1 MELGLKGR
9 RVLITGGSQGIGY
22 TVAEGF
28 LDEGCSVVIVSKN
41 EGRLRSAIESLSKKW
56 GRDRV
61 SGKAIDLS
69 LSGAAAALADAYS
82 DTDIL
87 INNAGAIPSGDI
99 FEVDEARWREAW
111 DLKVF
116 GYINLMRAM
125 FAHMRD
131 HPPKVILNVI
141 GMGAERPQWRYVC
154 GNAANVALNGVT
166 KSLGGRSLD
175 HGVRVLGVNPGAVET
190 ERVRTLLQSR
200 AEKTFGD
207 ASRWREVLSSTLP
220 HGRAAKTK
228 EIADVVVFLASDRA
242 AWVCG
247 EVVNLDAGNIY
258 RSDLF

>member
-28 LDEGCSVVIVSKN
+28 LEEGCSVVIVSKS
-41 EGRLRSAIESLSKKW
+41 EERLRSAVESLSKH
-56 GRDRV
+56 GRDRIQ
-61 SGKAIDLS
+61 GKAMDLS
-69 LSGAAAALADAYS
+69 LPGAATALADAYS

-87 INNAGAIPSGDI
+87 INNAGAIPAGDI
-99 FEVDEARWREAW
+99 FEVDEARWRAAW

-125 FAHMRD
+125 FGHMRGR
-131 HPPKVILNVI
+131 PPKVILNVI
-141 GMGAERPQWRYVC
+141 GMGAERPQWGYIC
-154 GNAANVALNGVT
+154 GNASNVALNGVT

-190 ERVRTLLQSR
+190 ERIKTLLQSR
-200 AEKTFGD
+200 AEKEFGD
-207 ASRWREVLSSTLP
+207 AARWREVMASTQPL
-220 HGRAAKTK
+220 GRAASTR

-242 AWVCG
+242 AWICG
-247 EVVNLDAGNIY
+247 EVVNVDAGNIY
-258 RSDLF
+258 RHNQL

>member
-9 RVLITGGSQGIGY
+9 RALITGR
-22 TVAEGF
+22 VARYRLRRGGG
-28 LDEGCSVVIVSKN
+28 LSR
-41 EGRLRSAIESLSKKW
+41 GRLF
-56 GRDRV
+56 GRHRIQERGETSIRRGTPV
-61 SGKAIDLS
+61 EIRARQGPWKSHRPVASRRRGCAGRCLQRYGHS
-69 LSGAAAALADAYS
+69 HQQR
-82 DTDIL
+82 
-87 INNAGAIPSGDI
+87 GAIPSGDI
-99 FEVDEARWREAW
+99 FEVDEARWRAAW

-116 GYINLMRAM
+116 GYINLTRAM
-125 FAHMRD
+125 FAHMRG

-200 AEKTFGD
+200 AEKMFGD
-207 ASRWREVLSSTLP
+207 ASRWRDVMASTQP
-220 HGRAAKTK
+220 HGRAATTK

-242 AWVCG
+242 AWICG
-247 EVVNLDAGNIY
+247 EVVNVDAGNIY
-258 RSDLF
+258 RQDLF

>member
-22 TVAEGF
+22 GVAEGF
-28 LDEGCSVVIVSKN
+28 LEEGCSVVIASKN
-41 EGRLRSAIESLSKKW
+41 EERLRSAMERLSKYGQ
-56 GRDRV
+56 GRVR
-61 SGKAIDLS
+61 GKAIDLS
-69 LSGAAAALADAYS
+69 LPGAAATLADAYS

-125 FAHMRD
+125 FAHMRG
-131 HPPKVILNVI
+131 HPPKVILNVM
-141 GMGAERPQWRYVC
+141 GMGADRPQWRYVC

-166 KSLGGRSLD
+166 KSMGGRSLD

-190 ERVRTLLQSR
+190 ERMRTLLQSR

-207 ASRWREVLSSTLP
+207 ASRWREVMASSQP
-220 HGRAAKTK
+220 HGRAATTK

-242 AWVCG
+242 AWICA
-247 EVVNLDAGNIY
+247 EVVNVDAGNIY
-258 RSDLF
+258 RQDLF